1 MVLPQYMS
9 YAVNLY
15 DEIAKT
21 LDYTLKVKIDKI
33 LTESTKPY
41 EVSVQQTNLRNT
53 NGLFVE
59 DVVGTVL
66 AIQSKSDTDRAYV
79 DSQDELVVNS
89 VAFESQTRESAD
101 NALQSAVDSEVASR
115 IAAVGLEVA
124 NRSAA
129 DTVIQMNLDAETSA
143 RIASDSTMAATMTT
157 KETNIYSTIT
167 TNKNNIETALASE
180 VSDRTSSVSSEQSA
194 RESADS
200 TLSGRID
207 QEATDRASAVTEQK
221 LRIDALLSGTGVN
234 LDQLQEL
241 VTAYTSLNT
250 DALAQVATLLT
261 AHTQLQA
268 DFTDLKTRFDA
279 ITTTTP

>member
-21 LDYTLKVKIDKI
+21 LDYTLKVKVDKI

-41 EVSVQQTNLRNT
+41 EVIVQQTNLRNT

-66 AIQSKSDTDRAYV
+66 AIQSKSDTDRAYI
-79 DSQDELVVNS
+79 DSQDQLVANS

-180 VSDRTSSVSSEQSA
+180 VSDRTSSVAAEQSA

-207 QEATDRASAVTEQK
+207 QEATDRASAITEQK
-221 LRIDALLSGTGVN
+221 LRIDALLSGTGLN

-241 VTAYTSLNT
+241 VTNYNSLNT